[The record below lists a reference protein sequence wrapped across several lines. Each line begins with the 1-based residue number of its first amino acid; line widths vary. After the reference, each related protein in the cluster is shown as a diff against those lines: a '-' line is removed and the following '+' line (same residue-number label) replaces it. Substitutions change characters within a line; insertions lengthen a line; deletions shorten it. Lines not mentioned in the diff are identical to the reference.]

1 MCLLFYYFLL
11 RYFKWYTILLIYV
24 IGNCCYVVVVRQEF
38 RKKFLLVFAA
48 EQTLIYMIGISY
60 HIKVYAH
67 AEAVENC
74 RLCDASAARECA
86 LHILCSI

>member
-24 IGNCCYVVVVRQEF
+24 IGNCGYVVVVRQEF

-48 EQTLIYMIGISY
+48 EQTLLYIVRYEY
-60 HIKVYAH
+60 
-67 AEAVENC
+67 
-74 RLCDASAARECA
+74 R
-86 LHILCSI
+86 